1 MSIRHVPFFQLAY
14 IIASLCPSVTWAYLP
29 KRHFGVEAVHAAEE
43 EFTVVSGYI
52 STARSGTAATSS
64 TLAPEWSSFTPQWS
78 TTTAAPPNAAAQS
91 SSVPPESNYQPAS
104 ASPTNTSPP
113 AAYTDSA
120 TTCTTYAPC
129 NLFYQV
135 SDSPKSLNVQL
146 YLQCIVCYRPVL
158 AGIFSTNSLP
168 SRRDDQPT

>member
-1 MSIRHVPFFQLAY
+1 MSIRHIPFFQLAY
-14 IIASLCPSVTWAYLP
+14 IIASLCASVTWAYLP
-29 KRHFGVEAVHAAEE
+29 KRDFGVEAVHAAEK

-52 STARSGTAATSS
+52 STAWSGTAASS
-64 TLAPEWSSFTPQWS
+64 LTLAPAWSSFTPQWS
-78 TTTAAPPNAAAQS
+78 ATAAASSIAAAQS

-113 AAYTDSA
+113 AAYTASA

-146 YLQCIVCYRPVL
+146 DLQCIVCYRHVL
-158 AGIFSTNSLP
+158 AGTFSTNSLP
-168 SRRDDQPT
+168 SRRDDEPT